1 MKYLKMKLT
10 ICAAAAAVCMAG
22 APMNVQAASLS
33 DILPAAGLGLFL
45 EEGSS
50 IASLREDVKQK
61 QTEKEKQKQEEA
73 AKRQG
78 ELRSSSVAET
88 AKTQTRPLA
97 LSNTAVKESLTE
109 ITADKS
115 STDSTEKAVPAF
127 AETGETQQ
135 AESAS
140 ENSLSADVSDN
151 TLQEIEIVEPVD
163 MTVSEN
169 DLKLYKEAV
178 EEKKVIDSMI
188 IAQVDDYV
196 NIRKTPSTDGEIV
209 GKLYDNSIGY
219 LIEEQGDW
227 FLMKSGSVEGY
238 VKSEYFKTGEEAKQI
253 ADEVGD
259 KQAEVVNAETLYV
272 RKEAT
277 TDSSVIGYVPGGEIL
292 TVTEELEE
300 WVKISIEEGEGYVS
314 KEYAEVS
321 VIYVTAES
329 VEEERARIAKE
340 EAAKEAARKAAQEA
354 ERKLQEEQQKA
365 AETAAAKEAQSET
378 KAQTQAP
385 AAASGSGLGSA
396 VANYACQFVGNPYVY
411 GGTSLTNGADCSGFV
426 MSVYANFGVSLPH
439 SSSADRNVGY
449 GIGSL
454 AEAQPGDIICYSG
467 HVGIYIG
474 NGQIVHASTAATG
487 IKISSATY
495 RNILAI
501 RRIF

>member
-10 ICAAAAAVCMAG
+10 ICTAAAALCVTG
-22 APMNVQAASLS
+22 ATMNVQAASLS

-61 QTEKEKQKQEEA
+61 Q
-73 AKRQG
+73 
-78 ELRSSSVAET
+78 
-88 AKTQTRPLA
+88 AKTPA
-97 LSNTAVKESLTE
+97 LSNAASDESLTE
-109 ITADKS
+109 ISEDKS
-115 STDSTEKAVPAF
+115 STESTEKAVPAF
-127 AETGETQQ
+127 AEVKETQQ
-135 AESAS
+135 TESAS
-140 ENSLSADVSDN
+140 ENSVSAEVSEN

-219 LIEEQGDW
+219 LIEEEGDW

-238 VKSEYFKTGEEAKQI
+238 VKSEYFKTGEEAKRI

-259 KQAEVVNAETLYV
+259 KQAKVVNAETLFV

-292 TVTEELEE
+292 TVTEELDE

-340 EAAKEAARKAAQEA
+340 EAAKAAARKAAQEA

-365 AETAAAKEAQSET
+365 AEAAAKETKTET
-378 KAQTQAP
+378 QTQAP
-385 AAASGSGLGSA
+385 APAASSGSGLGSA

-449 GIGSL
+449 AVGSL